1 MKYILLVF
9 CMLFLN
15 SCSINNKF
23 LDWGK
28 YGFVSR
34 CNYFSNKPISDEKI
48 YISKNENYL
57 DIYVYTDY
65 KFTDNFYTKID
76 VFSHHNGKLPIV
88 PIENCNDEWCKIY
101 YPCGDTEYFV
111 KKDDIEQYKTWGHK
125 K

>member
-111 KKDDIEQYKTWGHK
+111 KKMI
-125 K
+125 